1 MTRNTPTRPGTR
13 PRVAWRRNR
22 PESARPDF
30 SLQLRTSD
38 RSMSMLPPACRQA
51 PIFYRDAWLDRKS
64 TGKGVREH
72 AASATNRT
80 MRASNGLCRCARPNR
95 SRRPWHPVA
104 TLAITYFFGDPP
116 YPVRQYIGRWK
127 RSRRGTNHPEGDPG
141 GLSIRPVGLDHQRRM
156 RVCLALASTN
166 PYAAHMVTRDDHLV
180 GIITLKDMMTLLA
193 LKMDLEG
200 ID

>member
-22 PESARPDF
+22 PESTRPDF

-80 MRASNGLCRCARPNR
+80 MRASNGLAADALDRTGLGGLGIRWPPSRSHTFSETRHTRCASIRG
-95 SRRPWHPVA
+95 VE
-104 TLAITYFFGDPP
+104 
-116 YPVRQYIGRWK
+116 

-166 PYAAHMVTRDDHLV
+166 PYAAHMVTRDRIWSASSHSK
-180 GIITLKDMMTLLA
+180 T
-193 LKMDLEG
+193 
-200 ID
+200 